1 MLGCRLE
8 DFPPEVQRY
17 SVVMRCILLALL
29 AVALVCAEDQT
40 PRERA
45 EALLSQMTTEEKVH
59 MLHGTLLRKDNYVG
73 FVAQNERLGIPA
85 LRLNDGPQ
93 GFRDEE
99 HPGSTTAW
107 PAGLSVAST
116 FDNKLAYAWGEAMG
130 NEFAGKGANVFLG
143 PGMNVARVPVNG
155 RNFEYSRYVFF
166 RSSTE
171 RGLLVEG
178 P

>member
-29 AVALVCAEDQT
+29 AIALVCAEDQT

-93 GFRDEE
+93 GFRDQGREQLDRLRHHE
-99 HPGSTTAW
+99 LRVGCTRAIRLV
-107 PAGLSVAST
+107 GLGLAS
-116 FDNKLAYAWGEAMG
+116 DVWL
-130 NEFAGKGANVFLG
+130 
-143 PGMNVARVPVNG
+143 
-155 RNFEYSRYVFF
+155 SI
-166 RSSTE
+166 
-171 RGLLVEG
+171 
-178 P
+178 

>member
-1 MLGCRLE
+1 M
-8 DFPPEVQRY
+8 
-17 SVVMRCILLALL
+17 
-29 AVALVCAEDQT
+29 
-40 PRERA
+40 
-45 EALLSQMTTEEKVH
+45 
-59 MLHGTLLRKDNYVG
+59 
-73 FVAQNERLGIPA
+73 
-85 LRLNDGPQ
+85 RLNDGPQ

-155 RNFEYSRYVFF
+155 RNFSIVAAGTR
-166 RSSTE
+166 TW
-171 RGLLVEG
+171 GIPLLEM
-178 P
+178 

>member
-1 MLGCRLE
+1 MLLTL
-8 DFPPEVQRY
+8 V
-17 SVVMRCILLALL
+17 L
-29 AVALVCAEDQT
+29 VALAAIAVVADKS

-45 EALLSQMTTEEKVH
+45 EALLAQMTTEEKRH
-59 MLHGTLLRKDNYVG
+59 MLHGTVLRKDNYVG

-107 PAGLSVAST
+107 PSGLTVASS
-116 FDNKLAYAWGEAMG
+116 FDNKLAYRWGEAMG
-130 NEFAGKGANVFLG
+130 DEFAGKGANVFLG

-155 RNFEYSRYVFF
+155 ETLSIAAEETPILAIR
-166 RSSTE
+166 
-171 RGLLVEG
+171 LWAM
-178 P
+178 